1 MNTIE
6 TDTVPQPVTADVEA
20 PAEAKDNVKSAEPS
34 EAEAEDAA
42 DQQEAKAD
50 DAETDQE
57 DEQKPKKRR
66 NERNRQ
72 RWRDMKS
79 QLARAEREIERLR
92 GYEKPDFSKIE
103 DYDEALAER
112 TAHKVREQTLKVQEE
127 QLDSTR
133 QDAVEAMT
141 KAWEEAVSDAK
152 ERYPDFDEKF
162 NEKVPVHRSAVPL
175 LVDAEDGAD
184 IAYWLASNTKAA
196 AELYD
201 LFETSP
207 AQALMKMG
215 EIRGKLS
222 RPTSKKASTAP
233 KPAKTISGGQN
244 PLAFDQ
250 SKASIDEMAA
260 HLKKA
265 GIIS

>member
-1 MNTIE
+1 MSTIE
-6 TDTVPQPVTADVEA
+6 DTAQEQVTPEVEA
-20 PAEAKDNVKSAEPS
+20 EATATKNVSSAEPS
-34 EAEAEDAA
+34 EADAEDAA
-42 DQQEAKAD
+42 DQTEAKAD
-50 DAETDQE
+50 DAETDKE
-57 DEQKPKKRR
+57 DDAKPKKRR

-79 QLARAEREIERLR
+79 QLSRAEREIERLR

-112 TAHKVREQTLKVQEE
+112 TAHKVREASLKDQEE
-127 QLDSTR
+127 QLNSTR

-141 KAWEEAVSDAK
+141 KAWEESVEDAK
-152 ERYPDFDEKF
+152 QRYPDFDEKF
-162 NEKVPVHRSAVPL
+162 NDKVPVHRSAVPL

-233 KPAKTISGGQN
+233 KPAKTIAGGQN
-244 PLAFDQ
+244 PLSFDQ

-265 GIIS
+265 GIIN